1 MKAPAI
7 AIDGP
12 AASGKSTVAKRV
24 AKELGYTF
32 INTGAMY
39 RAIAWYIAQQGVKIS
54 DVQGIRRLLADMP
67 LEFGREGTESTVL
80 CAGKRLDGELT
91 EPIVNETVSAVAA
104 MPEVRKFL
112 LQKQR
117 AYNIH
122 EPVVMEGRDIGTVIF
137 PDTPF
142 KYYVTASE
150 EVRTARR
157 VAQGYRDSIR
167 ERDRR
172 DRERTCAPL
181 TQAPDAHVID
191 TSAMSIEE
199 VVAEIIAD
207 IHHKMGQAR

>member
-54 DVQGIRRLLADMP
+54 DVQGIRRLLEDMP

-91 EPIVNETVSAVAA
+91 EPIVNETVSTVAA
-104 MPEVRKFL
+104 MPEVREFL

-137 PDTPF
+137 PNTPF

-157 VAQGYRDSIR
+157 VAQGYRDSIH
-167 ERDRR
+167 ERDRS

-207 IHHKMGQAR
+207 IHHKMGQTR

>member
-54 DVQGIRRLLADMP
+54 DVQGIRRLLEDMP
-67 LEFGREGTESTVL
+67 LECGREGTESTVL

-91 EPIVNETVSAVAA
+91 EPIVNETVSTVAA
-104 MPEVRKFL
+104 MPEVREFL

-137 PDTPF
+137 PNTPF

-157 VAQGYRDSIR
+157 VAQGYRDSIH
-167 ERDRR
+167 ERDRS

-207 IHHKMGQAR
+207 IHHKMGQTR